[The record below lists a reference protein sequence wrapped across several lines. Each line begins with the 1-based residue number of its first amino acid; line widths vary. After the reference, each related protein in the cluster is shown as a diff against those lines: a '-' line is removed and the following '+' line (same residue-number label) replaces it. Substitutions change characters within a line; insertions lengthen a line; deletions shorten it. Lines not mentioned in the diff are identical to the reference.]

1 VAVAVVAVILVMGK
15 LVDKVDLVV
24 VVVALFIMAAR
35 IVPVMLTLVEVVGRV

>member
-1 VAVAVVAVILVMGK
+1 VAVVVVAVILVMGK

-24 VVVALFIMAAR
+24 VVVALFIMAAL